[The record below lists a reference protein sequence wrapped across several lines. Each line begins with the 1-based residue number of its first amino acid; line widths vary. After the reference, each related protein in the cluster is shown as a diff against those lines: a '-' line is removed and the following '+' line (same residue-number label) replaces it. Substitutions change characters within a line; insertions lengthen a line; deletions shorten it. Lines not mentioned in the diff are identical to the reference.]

1 MKFGR
6 PSVAAA
12 CVLLQCIFEVTS
24 DAVCAEASRRGCDV
38 AVYWDN
44 LYGGEVWRT
53 TQDQPSP
60 PARWTKQ
67 ISSIIVVDGIW
78 DFYWDGNFKGEVITF
93 PPGAYPYV
101 GDHWNDKISSFRCV
115 RPTE

>member
-1 MKFGR
+1 MNPCRK
-6 PSVAAA
+6 SIAAICA
-12 CVLLQCIFEVTS
+12 AVLCLVGMTCGFARA
-24 DAVCAEASRRGCDV
+24 DARRGCDL

-53 TQDQPSP
+53 ADDQPSP
-60 PARWTKQ
+60 PTRWTKQ
-67 ISSIIVVDGIW
+67 ISSIIVIAGIW
-78 DFYWDGNFKGEVITF
+78 DFYWDGNYKGEVITF

-115 RPTE
+115 RPTP

>member
-1 MKFGR
+1 MHHFSK
-6 PSVAAA
+6 SLAAA
-12 CVLLQCIFEVTS
+12 CTLLLFIVSPSS
-24 DAVCAEASRRGCDV
+24 DLAAAPRRGCEV

-53 TQDQPSP
+53 IDDQPSP
-60 PARWTKQ
+60 PGRWTKQ
-67 ISSIIVVDGIW
+67 ISSIIVVSGIW

>member
-1 MKFGR
+1 MRLFSK
-6 PSVAAA
+6 SVAAA
-12 CVLLQCIFEVTS
+12 CTLLLCAVGMSS
-24 DAVCAEASRRGCDV
+24 DLARGQAARRGCEV
-38 AVYWDN
+38 AVYWDG
-44 LYGGEVWRT
+44 LYGGEVWRS

-67 ISSIIVVDGIW
+67 ISSVIVVSGIW
-78 DFYWDGNFKGEVITF
+78 DFYWDANFKGEVITF

-101 GDHWNDKISSFRCV
+101 GDHWNDRISSFRCV